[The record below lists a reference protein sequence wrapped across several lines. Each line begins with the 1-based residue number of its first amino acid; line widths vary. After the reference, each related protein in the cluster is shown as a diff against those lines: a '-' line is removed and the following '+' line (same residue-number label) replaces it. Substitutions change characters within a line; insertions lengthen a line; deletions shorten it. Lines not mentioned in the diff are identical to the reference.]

1 MVLHKG
7 REIPLQR
14 RQFIF
19 ALKMFQSLGSV
30 VTRDYLA
37 RCFGERLEMGS
48 RSLDGCAATIRKKL
62 ELREEN
68 GLILR
73 AVYRHGYQ
81 LVSLGTSHRTD
92 VYA

>member
-1 MVLHKG
+1 
-7 REIPLQR
+7 
-14 RQFIF
+14 
-19 ALKMFQSLGSV
+19 
-30 VTRDYLA
+30 
-37 RCFGERLEMGS
+37 MGS

-81 LVSLGTSHRTD
+81 LVSLGTPHRTD